1 MIPSL
6 AFSFAA
12 GLVLLAAQASSAA
25 NHFPAMPNAPIIVR
39 ILGGKDGHPIVHAHL
54 ILVAGYDQRDIQH
67 GLWQEE
73 GLTDE
78 QGKARLSS
86 TLASLPFLQV
96 WVAKKHLCLANP
108 RTARFSVERIRRDG
122 LSTPNR
128 CGTATVED
136 VPGVLTV
143 FVKARRAARPP
154 ASPTAA
160 AADSGAAP
168 APDPAPESAPP
179 AQKGPARLR
188 CLTVF
193 CLRLP
198 PSGSLR

>member
-6 AFSFAA
+6 AFSFGA

-25 NHFPAMPNAPIIVR
+25 DSSPAMPNAPIIVR
-39 ILGGKDGHPIVHAHL
+39 ILGGKDGRPLVHAHL
-54 ILVAGYDQRDIQH
+54 ILIAGYDEGDIQH
-67 GLWQEE
+67 GFWREE
-73 GLTDE
+73 GLTDN
-78 QGKARLSS
+78 QGKARLSNE
-86 TLASLPFLQV
+86 LASLPFLQV

-108 RTARFSVERIRRDG
+108 RRARFSVERIRRDG

-136 VPGVLTV
+136 APGVFTV
-143 FVKARRAARPP
+143 FVKAK
-154 ASPTAA
+154 
-160 AADSGAAP
+160 GAAP
-168 APDPAPESAPP
+168 LPALPAAAVAADPGYAPASSA
-179 AQKGPARLR
+179 QQGPARLR

-193 CLRLP
+193 CLRLQ